1 MTPRPPSLRGLDDPD
16 DLARY
21 LDLREERDRIDA
33 ELSALAPVILRA
45 LEDEDD
51 GRFCVRGLTLEA
63 RVRRTYAYSEEERET
78 AQYLSDLRAA
88 ERSRGL
94 ATVTAATGYVRVSK
108 TPAVEADRLR
118 ALGAEAVTAARAAA

>member
-88 ERSRGL
+88 ER
-94 ATVTAATGYVRVSK
+94 
-108 TPAVEADRLR
+108 
-118 ALGAEAVTAARAAA
+118 